1 MMNTKTIKLILKII
15 AAVATAIAS
24 VLGAGAAAS
33 CL

>member
-1 MMNTKTIKLILKII
+1 MNKITAKMIFKLI

-24 VLGAGAAAS
+24 VLGAGAVVS